1 MEVILGISIVLILIL
16 NVYASYLKRQIR
28 VAHKEFA
35 EFKSQVVMVPVPKR
49 KQSPWMPLLS
59 ISIFV
64 MAIALVVMALR

>member
-64 MAIALVVMALR
+64 MAIALFVMALR